1 MVTKYNDL
9 QQKYTSLSIAY
20 ETLANQKVP
29 QTNGTGSSYMSMPL
43 DWWNFTDSGASLASG
58 KDMKKEEERS
68 GLWPGYL
75 HNR

>member
-29 QTNGTGSSYMSMPL
+29 QINGTGISMSIL
-43 DWWNFTDSGASLASG
+43 SDGWNFTDSGVSLARG
-58 KDMKKEEERS
+58 KDITKGEES
-68 GLWPGYL
+68 PGLWSGYL
-75 HNR
+75 HNG